1 MRVMTQ
7 EQSKMLDKLVRLANG
22 DALLVEQAIRE
33 TSAGEDA
40 SKLED
45 IVRYIVG
52 HRKDSVAA

>member
-1 MRVMTQ
+1 MTQ
-7 EQSKMLDKLVRLANG
+7 EQSEMLDKLVRLANG

-45 IVRYIVG
+45 IVQYIVG